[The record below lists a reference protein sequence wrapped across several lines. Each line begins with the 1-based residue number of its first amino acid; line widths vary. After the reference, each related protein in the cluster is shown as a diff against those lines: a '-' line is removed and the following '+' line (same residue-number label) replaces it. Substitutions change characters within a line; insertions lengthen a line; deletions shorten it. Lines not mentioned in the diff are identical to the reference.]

1 VIAVSEDLRSK
12 VIELGIP
19 GEKVHVVSRGLNT
32 QLFFPGDRLL
42 ARRRLGISQDG
53 RAILWVGRMVPVKGL
68 DVLLAACAE
77 LRDRGEAFHLYLAGD
92 GPLRTFLETDV
103 RRRGLGEMVSFLG
116 ARPQD
121 ELPDWYRAADVTV
134 LPSRSEGVP
143 NVLRESLAC
152 GTPFVASRVGGIPE
166 LAASGPANRLVPA
179 GDAASLAKAIRI
191 SLDDSPSAADVGS
204 PTADWS
210 ASAEAVVKI
219 IAGLRGGVGGGE
231 TVGAKGS
238 GGFR

>member
-166 LAASGPANRLVPA
+166 IDGGPSSQLAPPNDPLL
-179 GDAASLAKAIRI
+179 LAQAIAHNLRQPNNTI
-191 SLDDSPSAADVGS
+191 SNGHRPRSQSEAAD
-204 PTADWS
+204 A
-210 ASAEAVVKI
+210 
-219 IAGLRGGVGGGE
+219 
-231 TVGAKGS
+231 
-238 GGFR
+238 